1 MRTCYTVG
9 GAGEVPPPCYRR
21 SFERTV
27 DRTPPRGIRRSRCGP
42 IRGSEQWHDDAVGAA
57 APPENDDEA
66 SRRIVSAAVDL
77 IGRTGSVISLAEVAE
92 SLGVIRQTVYRYFP
106 SADALMRAAAIASV
120 DGFLDRLARHIDGLA
135 DPVDA
140 MTEGVVYT
148 LSEVRRTPHLG
159 LLLTGTYSNVR
170 PDGLTSDEAQEFG
183 MTMIERFD
191 VDWARYG
198 YDEAALRELVEY
210 VLRTMQSFFVSPDDP
225 PRSDDD
231 LRRYLRRWMG
241 PAILAQRD
249 LPR

>member
-1 MRTCYTVG
+1 MLPSVVRADGRQDPAEGDPPVPMRPDPRKRAVARRRGWG
-9 GAGEVPPPCYRR
+9 G
-21 SFERTV
+21 S
-27 DRTPPRGIRRSRCGP
+27 
-42 IRGSEQWHDDAVGAA
+42 
-57 APPENDDEA
+57 PPENDDEA

-198 YDEAALRELVEY
+198 YDEVALRELVEY